1 MHPNFLQCERP
12 FWRGDDFTTCIRRD
26 LIQVLLPSLVVGLS
40 VLWLCISLIHRL
52 ASKSR
57 SKGYR
62 KLPTHQ
68 NAFGVAAVDDGDSTD
83 DDDDEFAEHLS
94 LRHTMSH
101 GTFTEAK
108 VLAPTGEVVLVVC
121 EVLGASA
128 ILGIFIAEVFM
139 GNGDVWNYAGMPLVS
154 GVVRWGYVALLT
166 AFRLWFSVSGG
177 RDLPSLWDHTAL
189 IYMFSFIFATV
200 GFRTALIQKEIGTY
214 EAFTITQFALVTLLC
229 MIALSSRRG
238 NKPVELKVID
248 GLEPSREPLASLF
261 SLASFSWVDGIVWKG
276 YWKPYVLEELW
287 NLREDDI
294 AYSVL
299 STFRQTKKATTL
311 AVTLLKHFK
320 RDLAIQS
327 AWAVFASAFTFAPT
341 ILLRVILQYVQSP
354 EDTPKNVAWLF
365 VVLLFVAASI
375 SAIGNGQ
382 ALFIG
387 RRICIRLRAVI
398 IGEVYAKALRRKA
411 AAGAD
416 KELGKKDEKK
426 KVGKKPTDT
435 DKEEEDKDKDNGD
448 QANVGAIINLMAVD
462 SFKVA
467 EVCAYLHFLVAAV
480 PVQVIIAVTLLYQI
494 LGWSSI
500 AGIGV
505 MILLLPINYYISS
518 QFSKI
523 QQAIMSTTDK
533 RIHTTNEVLQNI
545 RIIKF
550 FAWEERFG
558 QVVDE
563 SRTAELKNLRK
574 RYILWA
580 VAATSWY
587 GSPIIITFLSFLC
600 YTVIEGKDLNAP
612 VAFTA
617 LSLFN
622 VLRVPLDQLADM
634 VTNVLQTK
642 VSIDRVEEFLN
653 EEDTEKYTQL
663 KSTEDGD
670 PDAPLIGFKDAGF
683 TWGSKKQVKSKS
695 GISAFQLQELNISFI
710 PEALNIIAGPTG
722 SGKTSLLM
730 ALLGE
735 MTSIKGTVHLP
746 GAHSRE
752 DLIVDPETGLT
763 DSVAYCAQQAWL
775 VNDTIKNNILFAS
788 PYDEERYHAVLIA
801 CSLERDLQILD
812 NGDETEVGEK
822 GITLSGGQKQRI
834 SLARALYSNSK
845 HLLLD
850 DCLSAVDSHTAKW
863 IYDYCIMG
871 PLMHARTC
879 ILVTHN
885 VALCVPLAKH
895 VVVMENGRV
904 SMQGD
909 PETVVD
915 SGALGNDVLLKLG
928 VKSRPASRMPSR
940 VPSYIGIPTD
950 GGDQISQ
957 PKPLNGSIDPAGRK
971 DKKSGGET
979 KLEGSVDWKVYK
991 LYLTEMGPWWYWA
1004 IVLAIFGAQQMG
1016 TVATSFWIR
1025 QWALEYETETNEG
1038 SNFTTSIVAHGVPS
1052 SSLRY
1057 SGGCFVSGSCSWAFP
1072 APMSPN
1078 TIGVTSNK
1086 GKVNVWYYLIGYL
1099 LIGLTYT
1106 TMSFIREAVVFYGS
1120 LRASKRI
1127 HERLLHHIMRA
1138 KFKFFDSTPL
1148 GRIINRFSKDVEAVD
1163 QEVAPVALGMVH
1175 SLASVIAIVVLISII
1190 TPGFL
1195 GAGVIISMLYWLI
1208 GVFYLRASRDLK
1220 RIESIQRSPLYQHF
1234 GETLTGVSTIRAYG
1248 DERRFVRD
1256 NLSKIDAHNRPFF
1269 FLWAC
1274 NRWLGFRVDIAGAL
1288 VSFFAGV
1295 FVVSSVGKI
1304 DAGLA
1309 GLSLTYAITFTD
1321 NVLWVV
1327 RLYAMNEQN
1336 MNSVE
1341 RIREYLEVE
1350 QEAAEIVPENRPSTD
1365 WPESGSVI
1373 FSDYST
1379 RYRSDLDPVLK
1390 HVSFEIKPFEKVGIV
1405 GRTGAGKSS
1414 LALALFRSLEAETG
1428 KIIID
1433 GVDISKIGLRDL
1445 RQSIT
1450 MVPQDP
1456 TLFTG
1461 TIRSNLDP
1469 FGIYTDGEI
1478 FNALKRVQLINEAPE
1493 VAAPVA
1499 GDDASINKN
1508 IFLDLQ
1514 SAVAESGNNLSQ
1526 GQKQLLCLARALL
1539 KEPKVLLM
1547 DEATASIDYTTD
1559 TKIQAT
1565 IRELKSTTITIAH
1578 RLNSIIYYDKVLVL
1592 DQGRVQEYDHPHNL
1606 LKNPEGIFREMC
1618 ESSGELAQLEDM
1630 AKKAY
1635 MGTDTLVET
1644 AEE

>member
-40 VLWLCISLIHRL
+40 MLWLTASLVHRFISGG
-52 ASKSR
+52 R

-68 NAFGVAAVDDGDSTD
+68 NALGVAAVDDGDSTD

-108 VLAPTGEVVLVVC
+108 VLAPTGEVVLAVC

-128 ILGIFIAEVFM
+128 ILGIFIAEIFKR
-139 GNGDVWNYAGMPLVS
+139 NGDIWNYAGMPFVS
-154 GVVRWGYVALLT
+154 GVVCWGYVALLT

-189 IYMFSFIFATV
+189 IYMFNFIFATV
-200 GFRTALIQKEIGTY
+200 AFRTALIQPEIGVH
-214 EAFTITQFALVTLLC
+214 EAFIITQFVLITLLC
-229 MIALSSRRG
+229 IIALSSRRG

-248 GLEPSREPLASLF
+248 GLEPSKEPLASLF

-276 YWKPYVLEELW
+276 YWKPYELEELW

-299 STFRQTKKATTL
+299 STFRQTKKASSL
-311 AVTLLKHFK
+311 AITLLKHFK

-341 ILLRVILQYVQSP
+341 LLLRVILQYVQSP

-426 KVGKKPTDT
+426 KKKKDGKKLTDT
-435 DKEEEDKDKDNGD
+435 DDKDEKDKHDGD

-467 EVCAYLHFLVAAV
+467 EVCAYLHYLIAAV
-480 PVQVIIAVTLLYQI
+480 PVQVVIAIALLYQI

-563 SRTAELKNLRK
+563 SRTAELKNLRR

-587 GSPIIITFLSFLC
+587 GSPIIITFLSFFC

-642 VSIDRVEEFLN
+642 VSIDRVEDFLS
-653 EEDTEKYTQL
+653 EEDTEKYIQL
-663 KSTEDGD
+663 KSTEDED
-670 PDAPLIGFKDAGF
+670 PDAPLIGFKDATF
-683 TWGSKKQVKSKS
+683 TWGSKNQVKDRG
-695 GISAFQLQELNISFI
+695 GISAFQLQDLNITFI
-710 PEALNIIAGPTG
+710 PEELNIIAGPTG

-735 MTSIKGTVHLP
+735 MTRIKGIVRLP

-752 DLIVDPETGLT
+752 DLTPDPETGLT

-801 CSLERDLQILD
+801 CSLERDFQILD

-834 SLARALYSNSK
+834 SLARALYSKSK

-904 SMQGD
+904 LAQGD
-909 PETVVD
+909 PESVVA
-915 SGALGNDVLLKLG
+915 SGALGNDELLKSG

-940 VPSYIGIPTD
+940 VPSFIGTPTD
-950 GGDQISQ
+950 GGDQISK
-957 PKPLNGSIDPAGRK
+957 PKPLNGSTDLAGKK
-971 DKKSGGET
+971 DKKSGEET

-1004 IVLAIFGAQQMG
+1004 IVLSIFGAQQMG
-1016 TVATSFWIR
+1016 TVATSVWIR
-1025 QWALEYETETNEG
+1025 QWSLEYETEANEG
-1038 SNFTTSIVAHGVPS
+1038 GNFTTSGVTHSALS
-1052 SSLRY
+1052 SSFGY
-1057 SGGCFVSGSCSWAFP
+1057 FGSCFASGSCSWAFP
-1072 APMSPN
+1072 TTTSPN
-1078 TIGVTSNK
+1078 TVGITSSQ

-1099 LIGLTYT
+1099 LIGLVYT

-1138 KFKFFDSTPL
+1138 KFRFFDSTPL
-1148 GRIINRFSKDVEAVD
+1148 GRIINRFSKDVEAID

-1175 SLASVIAIVVLISII
+1175 SLASVIAIVILISVI

-1208 GVFYLRASRDLK
+1208 GAFYLRASRDLK

-1234 GETLTGVSTIRAYG
+1234 GETLTGVATIRAYG
-1248 DERRFVRD
+1248 DERRFVRE
-1256 NLSKIDAHNRPFF
+1256 NLNKIDAHNRPFF

-1350 QEAAEIVPENRPSTD
+1350 QEAAEIIPENRPYTN
-1365 WPESGSVI
+1365 WPESGSVT

-1379 RYRSDLDPVLK
+1379 RYRPDLDPVLK

-1433 GVDISKIGLRDL
+1433 GIDISKIGLRDL

-1469 FGIYTDGEI
+1469 FGVYTDGEI
-1478 FNALKRVQLINEAPE
+1478 FRALKRVQLINEEPE

-1592 DQGRVQEYDHPHNL
+1592 DQGEVREYDHPHNL
-1606 LKNPEGIFREMC
+1606 LKNPDSIFREI
-1618 ESSGELAQLEDM
+1618 
-1630 AKKAY
+1630 
-1635 MGTDTLVET
+1635 TLVET